1 MSIFQF
7 LLTTN
12 FDRPEEEIV
21 IDLVYRSNKYRLEAP
36 IVEFGAV
43 KVLDQRPEIEDDPNS
58 YISAA
63 VDRNFDYRLVPG
75 ETGFMYTRIPLA
87 AIPGMEDVIIQPL
100 AIPFKTY
107 DILDQINAQLGLQLT
122 EDDLENT
129 EYLTMDDDFTITA
142 KPQSKVWVGWRF
154 VDVLGG
160 GKKNLLFPNYMS
172 QAFPTAPNI
181 LLDKKAQL
189 LLIANSENHT
199 TWNEV
204 TDFDFGNMEGGIT
217 GAAGRNTRI
226 YIDAHKQGYI
236 DQWLYYKRIHPNT
249 INDQFAGEE
258 IPHILIPRDPFT
270 TVQVLDKI
278 NEALNL
284 NLTSDDVVNE
294 AFMPGAFNYTITF
307 KPTSLAW
314 LPGTYNLKVQYTVGQ
329 RLRMSGPNIYR
340 LSGGDTPRV
349 YGSTGVVSPPPI
361 A

>member
-87 AIPGMEDVIIQPL
+87 AIPGIEDIVIQPL
-100 AIPFKTY
+100 AIPFKTH

-122 EDDLENT
+122 EDDIENT
-129 EYLTMDDDFTITA
+129 EYITMDDDFTITA

-154 VDVLGG
+154 IDVLGG
-160 GKKNLLFPNYMS
+160 GKKFLLFPNYMS

-181 LLDKKAQL
+181 LADKKNQL
-189 LLIANSENHT
+189 RVIANSENHT

-217 GAAGRNTRI
+217 GVPGRNSRI
-226 YIDAHKQGYI
+226 FIHAHRQDYI
-236 DQWLYYKRIHPNT
+236 DQWLYYRRIDPAT
-249 INDQFAGEE
+249 IDDQFAGGQVPN
-258 IPHILIPRDPFT
+258 IMIPRDPFT
-270 TVQVLDKI
+270 VVSVLDKI

-284 NLTSDDVVNE
+284 NLTSDDVINDS
-294 AFMPGAFNYTITF
+294 FQPGMFNYPIRF
-307 KPTSLAW
+307 KSTSLAW
-314 LPGTYNLKVQYTVGQ
+314 LPGTYYLRVEYTVGQ
-329 RLRMSGPNIYR
+329 RLRMSGPNVYR
-340 LSGGDTPRV
+340 TNGGVTPRV
-349 YGSTGVVSPPPI
+349 YGASTN
-361 A
+361 